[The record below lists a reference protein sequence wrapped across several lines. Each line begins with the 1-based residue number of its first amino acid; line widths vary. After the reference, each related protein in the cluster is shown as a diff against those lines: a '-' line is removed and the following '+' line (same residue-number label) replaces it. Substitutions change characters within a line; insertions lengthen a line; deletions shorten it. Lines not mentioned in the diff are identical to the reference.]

1 MPVARSAAGAASAR
15 YTADVAQADAQALP
29 YPTPR
34 FIACS
39 PRVCSTTFRIDR
51 QRSMSS
57 GGRLRQA
64 DAWCWPRTG
73 RTTGRSVPA
82 DSVKAAAVGV
92 CLHIAWVAGVAL
104 IGSGYDAELA
114 YRGRLELVTDPM
126 PAQAYPA
133 AAEGGLS
140 LPKATELIR
149 SRLDQASAS
158 ARAGLR
164 QLGAE
169 PGDGGRPSALLRLIR
184 RAHATATA
192 GANPDLAPVAARRRG
207 PDVTRGAIQGGR
219 GGELASHPCRARAG
233 RARSCRRG
241 RGRHRPDCR
250 PTLGGRSAARR
261 CCCLGGAQL
270 ISSASG
276 RAPRFGSG
284 CRRCRSA
291 WRWSSR
297 SLWSAAW

>member
-1 MPVARSAAGAASAR
+1 
-15 YTADVAQADAQALP
+15 
-29 YPTPR
+29 
-34 FIACS
+34 
-39 PRVCSTTFRIDR
+39 
-51 QRSMSS
+51 MSS

-92 CLHIAWVAGVAL
+92 CLYTAWVAGVAL

-164 QLGAE
+164 QLAPNLE
-169 PGDGGRPSALLRLIR
+169 
-184 RAHATATA
+184 TA
-192 GANPDLAPVAARRRG
+192 GADLRSCALFVEPTPLPPLEQIPVIHVAPERAAPEAVVAAVAASAGLPAHPGRQIS
-207 PDVTRGAIQGGR
+207 GARLLLPGR
-219 GGELASHPCRARAG
+219 
-233 RARSCRRG
+233 
-241 RGRHRPDCR
+241 
-250 PTLGGRSAARR
+250 RSAD
-261 CCCLGGAQL
+261 QL
-270 ISSASG
+270 CQRSSATIWIRLPQVSFSMAMVEPVTLVGGMVNSAPSG
-276 RAPRFGSG
+276 FMRSYS
-284 CRRCRSA
+284 RCT
-291 WRWSSR
+291 SST
-297 SLWSAAW
+297 

>member
-1 MPVARSAAGAASAR
+1 LNARSTFRRRSGVGKI
-15 YTADVAQADAQALP
+15 TADVAQADAQALP

-34 FIACS
+34 SIACS
-39 PRVCSTTFRIDR
+39 PRSCSTTFRIDR

-164 QLGAE
+164 QLAPNLE
-169 PGDGGRPSALLRLIR
+169 
-184 RAHATATA
+184 TA
-192 GANPDLAPVAARRRG
+192 GADLRSCALFVEPTPLPPLEQILTSHPLLHAGEGQMSREALYRAAEAESLPVIHVVPERAAPEAVVAAVAGIGRIAGPPWAADQRR
-207 PDVTRGAIQGGR
+207 
-219 GGELASHPCRARAG
+219 
-233 RARSCRRG
+233 
-241 RGRHRPDCR
+241 
-250 PTLGGRSAARR
+250 AA
-261 CCCLGGAQL
+261 A
-270 ISSASG
+270 
-276 RAPRFGSG
+276 
-284 CRRCRSA
+284 
-291 WRWSSR
+291 
-297 SLWSAAW
+297 AAWAALS

>member
-1 MPVARSAAGAASAR
+1 
-15 YTADVAQADAQALP
+15 
-29 YPTPR
+29 
-34 FIACS
+34 
-39 PRVCSTTFRIDR
+39 
-51 QRSMSS
+51 MSS

-92 CLHIAWVAGVAL
+92 CLYTAWVAGVAL

-169 PGDGGRPSALLRLIR
+169 PGDGGRRSALLRLIR

-192 GANPDLAPVAARRRG
+192 GANP
-207 PDVTRGAIQGGR
+207 
-219 GGELASHPCRARAG
+219 SHPCRARAG

-241 RGRHRPDCR
+241 RDRHRPDCR
-250 PTLGGRSAARR
+250 PTLAGRSAARR

-276 RAPRFGSG
+276 RAQRSGSG

>member
-15 YTADVAQADAQALP
+15 YTADLAQADAQALP

-34 FIACS
+34 I
-39 PRVCSTTFRIDR
+39 CSTTFRIDR
-51 QRSMSS
+51 QRCTCS

-140 LPKATELIR
+140 LPK
-149 SRLDQASAS
+149 
-158 ARAGLR
+158 
-164 QLGAE
+164 
-169 PGDGGRPSALLRLIR
+169 
-184 RAHATATA
+184 
-192 GANPDLAPVAARRRG
+192 
-207 PDVTRGAIQGGR
+207 
-219 GGELASHPCRARAG
+219 
-233 RARSCRRG
+233 
-241 RGRHRPDCR
+241 
-250 PTLGGRSAARR
+250 
-261 CCCLGGAQL
+261 
-270 ISSASG
+270 
-276 RAPRFGSG
+276 
-284 CRRCRSA
+284 
-291 WRWSSR
+291 
-297 SLWSAAW
+297 

>member
-1 MPVARSAAGAASAR
+1 MDSDRPASWRACLNARSTFRRRSGVGKI
-15 YTADVAQADAQALP
+15 TADVAQADAQALP

-34 FIACS
+34 SIACS
-39 PRVCSTTFRIDR
+39 PRSCSTTFRIDR
-51 QRSMSS
+51 QRAMSS

-169 PGDGGRPSALLRLIR
+169 PGDGGRPSALLRLIWMTGKLS
-184 RAHATATA
+184 A
-192 GANPDLAPVAARRRG
+192 
-207 PDVTRGAIQGGR
+207 
-219 GGELASHPCRARAG
+219 
-233 RARSCRRG
+233 
-241 RGRHRPDCR
+241 
-250 PTLGGRSAARR
+250 SAA
-261 CCCLGGAQL
+261 LY
-270 ISSASG
+270 SAS
-276 RAPRFGSG
+276 RDIWPS
-284 CRRCRSA
+284 
-291 WRWSSR
+291 
-297 SLWSAAW
+297 

>member
-1 MPVARSAAGAASAR
+1 MSDSTPASSTPVCTS
-15 YTADVAQADAQALP
+15 
-29 YPTPR
+29 
-34 FIACS
+34 
-39 PRVCSTTFRIDR
+39 
-51 QRSMSS
+51 
-57 GGRLRQA
+57 
-64 DAWCWPRTG
+64 
-73 RTTGRSVPA
+73 RSVPA

-92 CLHIAWVAGVAL
+92 CLYTAWVAGVAL

-158 ARAGLR
+158 AWAGLR

-192 GANPDLAPVAARRRG
+192 GANPR
-207 PDVTRGAIQGGR
+207 
-219 GGELASHPCRARAG
+219 HPCRARAG

-241 RGRHRPDCR
+241 RGRI
-250 PTLGGRSAARR
+250 GRIAGPPWAADQRR
-261 CCCLGGAQL
+261 A
-270 ISSASG
+270 A
-276 RAPRFGSG
+276 A
-284 CRRCRSA
+284 
-291 WRWSSR
+291 
-297 SLWSAAW
+297 AAWAALS